1 MNSLPADFIF
11 LPWSDLGQF
20 LPRGGI
26 YLVFP
31 EYDFDKPKN
40 SSMMKESVE
49 AMKTLFL
56 RLSVLFAV
64 LTIAGSI
71 YVMLTAGQ
79 ASAGFAVLPMIGMFA
94 FLLAH
99 RWYQPK
105 NDHE

>member
-1 MNSLPADFIF
+1 
-11 LPWSDLGQF
+11 
-20 LPRGGI
+20 
-26 YLVFP
+26 
-31 EYDFDKPKN
+31 
-40 SSMMKESVE
+40 MMKESVE